1 VINKDSLNFMK
12 RCKAHIL
19 ILLLLILFSCHSAN
33 MKEVTSS
40 SASSDSSVVTSAIVP
55 YSSSHFNMNDS
66 TIEKSGHNLQESPA
80 FGESPVFDTKKRQ
93 AVFGYSFF
101 KKIQQNETRPVY
113 AYVSIIN
120 AVSEVIDT
128 LRQINASEIPE
139 RKSDTAVIFTKNM
152 FVFKALT
159 VNLLNAGDSDF
170 IIKPFTEAHQIIDSL
185 DGNSWSWEVTPL
197 THKKYSKLIMN
208 VVVEKPDGSREPFST
223 INIPII
229 IQLDKHLSRTI
240 WDWMMRNPEKVITII
255 LIPFIIFFW
264 KQITGLFKTKKDNE
278 KDQ

>member
-1 VINKDSLNFMK
+1 MK

-264 KQITGLFKTKKDNE
+264 KQITGLFKKKKDNE